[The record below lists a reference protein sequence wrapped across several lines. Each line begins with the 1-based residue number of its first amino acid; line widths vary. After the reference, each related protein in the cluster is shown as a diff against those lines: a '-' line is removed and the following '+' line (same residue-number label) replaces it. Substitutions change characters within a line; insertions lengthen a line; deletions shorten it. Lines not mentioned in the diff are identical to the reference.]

1 MVKLRYKFYIIL
13 FFIFIVISVSFAFI
27 INLTANYSRG
37 DLRDVY
43 YDMLYNT
50 ARKNIILYTDS
61 IYEIITLDRERF
73 IEYDEEAG
81 EEFIN
86 SFTDKIKD
94 KDFNYEIYLQEA
106 VVYDTDNISV
116 KNIYSSKREKADE
129 YKIYGKGATT
139 EEWFYPSYE
148 LLTKLEEHP
157 TAFDKESF
165 YIKSTSENGERVFY
179 CRYMPESNLLITSCF
194 YNENLT
200 AAANDHA
207 KSLEN
212 ENQGTISFFLFVT
225 VLIIIVLFLVLCYIE
240 SLYYKSL
247 EKSFLSEKNKI
258 DEKYN
263 RLKEM
268 SQTDVLTKCYNRKY
282 LNEKMAFAFK
292 SFQAG
297 HLVSSAILFDID
309 NFKKVND
316 TYGHSAGDEVL
327 KQVAG
332 AVRTCIRKDDVFARW
347 GGEEFVVFFKF
358 TNIRAALV
366 IAEKI
371 RTAVEALVI
380 PVSGQNMKVTISLG
394 VSCFKLVDSDI
405 TECIERADDAMYES
419 KKTGKN
425 KVTLYS
431 KGQ

>member
-1 MVKLRYKFYIIL
+1 MIKLRYKFYIIL
-13 FFIFIVISVSFAFI
+13 FFIFIVISVSFAVI

-37 DLRDVY
+37 DLKNVY
-43 YDMLYNT
+43 YNTLYDT
-50 ARKNIILYTDS
+50 ARKNIILYTNS
-61 IYEIITLDRERF
+61 IYEMILF
-73 IEYDEEAG
+73 DEEEFSKYN
-81 EEFIN
+81 EEKRKDFIGDFVN
-86 SFTDKIKD
+86 GIRDKN
-94 KDFNYEIYLQEA
+94 FNYEIYLQEA
-106 VVYDTDNISV
+106 VIYDKNNISV
-116 KNIYSSKREKADE
+116 QNIYSSKHNQPEA
-129 YKIYGKGATT
+129 YKKYGKGESVQKA
-139 EEWFYPSYE
+139 FYPSYE
-148 LLTKLEEHP
+148 LLTKLEDY
-157 TAFDKESF
+157 TSVFDRESF
-165 YIKSTSENGERVFY
+165 YLSEKSLQVERVFFCKY
-179 CRYMPESNLLITSCF
+179 IPQSNLLITSCF
-194 YNENLT
+194 YEQDLK
-200 AAANDHA
+200 AAAEDYA
-207 KSLEN
+207 RSLETEN
-212 ENQGTISFFLFVT
+212 EDTVSFFLSVAIF
-225 VLIIIVLFLVLCYIE
+225 IIIVLFVVLCYIE

-247 EKSFLSEKNKI
+247 EKNFLTEKLKI
-258 DEKYN
+258 NEKYN

-268 SQTDVLTKCYNRKY
+268 SQIDALTKCYNRKY

-309 NFKKVND
+309 NFKKIND

-332 AVRTCIRKDDVFARW
+332 TVKNCIRKDDVFARW

-371 RTAVEALVI
+371 RAAVEALV
-380 PVSGQNMKVTISLG
+380 VSVPGHDIRVTVSLG
-394 VSCFKLVDSDI
+394 VSCFKLVDSDL

-431 KGQ
+431 K